1 MYIHHIH
8 TTYTPTTPNTPLNTS
23 KHPLYIWYRYVKAP
37 TVSGI
42 LQAVAC
48 SQGMFERGKASTDIF
63 AEVSAKGR
71 RTLRA
76 FIAEQGHSLTKMD
89 VDAIR
94 ALPIFEP
101 YGDGGDG
108 GEGGGGKGNGE
119 GSRTGSIRGKSGKG
133 GGMDVSVSVAF
144 TALNSDMRLAPQ
156 EAQIDAALL
165 SSTFLRCPLP
175 R

>member
-8 TTYTPTTPNTPLNTS
+8 TTYTPTTPNTPLNT
-23 KHPLYIWYRYVKAP
+23 PLYIWYRYVKAP

-119 GSRTGSIRGKSGKG
+119 GSRTGSIRGSIRGKS